1 MPKGSLAWT
10 LLDSLALSLS
20 LTLVLP
26 HIIVCFTN
34 FFFTPLT
41 ELDIQW
47 RAICCTGYRLFY
59 LSHFHLNQLVLIFFL
74 ILIYIFLILHE
85 ASTLKKGREYLKFY
99 ILMSALISPLSSFIF
114 MLKSFITFI
123 DSIGILFESIL
134 PCTCMFCGGG
144 LTITV
149 VSVWLR
155 LRLKHPQ
162 PCDIYFPHV
171 SSPLFSSILTAA
183 TKIYLRK
190 RYLCIRLNLI
200 LIRVA
205 YLVTLLYTISWVKH
219 TDECDAVCKKAWIK
233 I

>member
-1 MPKGSLAWT
+1 M
-10 LLDSLALSLS
+10 
-20 LTLVLP
+20 
-26 HIIVCFTN
+26 
-34 FFFTPLT
+34 
-41 ELDIQW
+41 
-47 RAICCTGYRLFY
+47 
-59 LSHFHLNQLVLIFFL
+59 LIFFL

-99 ILMSALISPLSSFIF
+99 ILSALISPLSSFIF

-183 TKIYLRK
+183 TKIYLKK

-219 TDECDAVCKKAWIK
+219 TDECDAVCKKA
-233 I
+233 